1 MRVLIV
7 EDSADLAAL
16 VKAGLE
22 TVGFSA
28 DTLALGEDAADAISS
43 VTYDAVVLDIGLP
56 DINGLDLLEQLRQR
70 GDTVPILLLTAR
82 DGIGDRV
89 KGLNAGA
96 DDYLLKPFAM
106 EELVARLRAL
116 LRRPAGTLSVKLQC
130 GNLTF
135 DTVSRQTVVG
145 GKQLPLSKRE
155 SEVLEHLMQRAGKV
169 IRKTTLEENLY
180 GFDDSGSRNSVEAL
194 LSRLR
199 RKMQSGKATPIVHT
213 VRGVG
218 YMLTEPQK

>member
-7 EDSADLAAL
+7 EDCPELAL
-16 VKAGLE
+16 LIKAGLE

-28 DTLALGEDAADAISS
+28 DTLALAEDAAEAVSS
-43 VTYDAVVLDIGLP
+43 VTYDAIVLDIGLP
-56 DINGLDLLEQLRQR
+56 DISGLDLLSQLRQR
-70 GDTVPILLLTAR
+70 GDTLPILILSAR
-82 DGIGDRV
+82 DDIGDRV

-106 EELVARLRAL
+106 KELVARLRAL
-116 LRRPAGTLSVKLQC
+116 LRRPVGALSVKLIC

-135 DTVSRQTVVG
+135 DSVSRQTVVG

-155 SEVLEHLMQRAGKV
+155 SEVLEYLMQRVGKV
-169 IRKTTLEENLY
+169 VRKSTLEENLY
-180 GFDDSGSRNSVEAL
+180 GFEDSGARNAVEAL

-199 RKMQSGKATPIVHT
+199 RKLQSGKATPIIHT

-218 YMLTEPQK
+218 YMLTEPQE